1 MKREMMKN
9 KKKMLVLA
17 MIAGISLSACSPA
30 QVPDDQRVIS
40 EEEKSKAVDAADMSL
55 PTVAPTAI
63 STPVLGEGLV
73 PDVPVEE
80 VPIIDNGVSIIL
92 PGSVSV
98 TVKPHEVI
106 SFYISELEA
115 DKKYDAVVFYS
126 GNGRNDK
133 TIKVGSFTANSTG
146 EITDKVTLPANIA
159 PGEYMLALQN
169 DDLLYST
176 PITVAE

>member
-1 MKREMMKN
+1 MMKN

-30 QVPDDQRVIS
+30 QVPDDQRVIT

-55 PTVAPTAI
+55 PTVAPTA
-63 STPVLGEGLV
+63 TPALGEGLV
-73 PDVPVEE
+73 ADAPVEE
-80 VPIIDNGVSIIL
+80 VPVIDNGVSIIL

-133 TIKVGSFTANSTG
+133 TIKVGSFAANSTG